1 MVSSEGPFAGKE
13 AASLQLSEGK
23 LIAPDGTAEPLEQ
36 AVSRVTKGPLEV
48 YAEHIPQG
56 LPPASMEKVY
66 QG

>member
-1 MVSSEGPFAGKE
+1 M
-13 AASLQLSEGK
+13 QLSEGK